1 MITKLHFSQE
11 LESHYVYNDG
21 KSYIDKSNRLNILI
35 GPNNSGKSRFLR
47 EIFSERNLK
56 IEDSELDFKKMHDE
70 LSMML
75 SEINMELDSLRYE
88 DISGPNIPSLKGS
101 LQKYINDIE
110 SVYMRDFDRLLKE
123 LTAFWSW
130 LKKFQTIN
138 TTLKTNIH
146 STGTSLE
153 RITNIVKSIV
163 DKHSHSL
170 DLLFPSTYQS
180 YSDAIYIPILRGLRP
195 TQLNNDNKF
204 DETEDNYCKRTIR
217 DYFKGSSI
225 KDNEIF
231 TGLRLYED
239 TKKMLLGS
247 REERNKIRQFEI
259 FLSVTFFNN
268 QELTLIPNIDDD
280 SLHVSIGSEEW
291 PIYKLGDGIQSIIIL
306 LYPLFFSRGKK
317 VLVFIEEPENSMHP
331 GLQRLFIETIMH
343 ERFSSFQYYITTHS
357 NHFLDITLDFSNIS
371 VYTFKK
377 ITQELNGDAKYI
389 IENSSNE
396 DVSILDLIGAVNS
409 SVFLSNCTIWVE
421 GITDRL
427 YIKKYLEIYQRHL
440 QEKYKNKKQYREDY
454 NFSFIE
460 YSGGNLTHWI
470 FNNDGVSEKIR
481 ANRISSKIFLVADK
495 DSTELLPKSKKAERL
510 SLLKEVLGNKI
521 EVLNGVEIENLLKP
535 SVLIEAI
542 QMLEKDNFSNV
553 QFDHA
558 KILATNFLNKPI
570 GKFIESNF
578 SNLKRK
584 YQAKSGTIS
593 CKLDFCRAAID
604 NIHTIDDIS
613 KEAFALVKKI
623 YDFIASANQNLTM

>member
-21 KSYIDKSNRLNILI
+21 KNYIDNLNRLNILI

-47 EIFSERNLK
+47 ELFSDKNLK
-56 IEDSELDFKKMHDE
+56 IENSELDFKKIRNE
-70 LSMML
+70 LSLML
-75 SEINMELDSLRYE
+75 SEISAELDSLRYE
-88 DISGPNIPSLKGS
+88 DISGPNIPSIKIS

-110 SVYMRDFDRLLKE
+110 SVYMRDIDRLLNE
-123 LTAFWSW
+123 ITAFWSW
-130 LKKFQTIN
+130 LKNFQTTN
-138 TTLKTNIH
+138 TILKKNVY

-153 RITNIVKSIV
+153 RLTNIVKSIV
-163 DKHSHSL
+163 DKHSESV
-170 DLLFPSTYQS
+170 DLLIPSAFQS

-195 TQLNNDNKF
+195 TQINGEKF
-204 DETEDNYCKRTIR
+204 DEMQDNYCKRTIR
-217 DYFKGSSI
+217 DYFKGSNI
-225 KDNEIF
+225 KEKEIF

-247 REERNKIRQFEI
+247 REERIKIRQFEN
-259 FLSVTFFNN
+259 FLSAAFFNK

-291 PIYKLGDGIQSIIIL
+291 PIYKIGDGIQSIIIL
-306 LYPLFFSRGKK
+306 LYPLFFNQGKK
-317 VLVFIEEPENSMHP
+317 VLVFIDEPENSMHP

-357 NHFLDITLDFSNIS
+357 NHFLDITLDFNNIS
-371 VYTFKK
+371 VYSFKK
-377 ITQELNGDAKYI
+377 TTQQLNGNSKYI
-389 IENSSNE
+389 IENSSN
-396 DVSILDLIGAVNS
+396 DNVSILDLIGAVNS

-440 QEKYKNKKQYREDY
+440 QEKNKNKREYREDY
-454 NFSFIE
+454 NFSFVE

-470 FNNDGVSEKIR
+470 FSNDGVSEKIR

-495 DSTELLPKSKKAERL
+495 DSTELFQKTKKAERL
-510 SLLKEVLGNKI
+510 SLLKEVLGSNI
-521 EVLNGVEIENLLKP
+521 EVLNGIEIENLLKP

-542 QMLEKDNFSNV
+542 QVLEKDNFSNV
-553 QFDHA
+553 QFDQT
-558 KILATNFLNKPI
+558 KILSTNFLNKPI

-593 CKLDFCRAAID
+593 CKLDFCRAAIERM
-604 NIHTIDDIS
+604 NTIDDLS
-613 KEAFALVKKI
+613 KEAFALVKKL
-623 YDFIASANQNLTM
+623 YDFIAIANQNLTM